1 MYRRMV
7 WSAFVD
13 ALTFII
19 TFLALAMLG
28 YLALTIE
35 ARAGEEPVMKGR
47 PDVIY
52 EINLIRRKNGMLPVM
67 ETPFLEGFSQ
77 KRAAA
82 AWPYRYR
89 RLADAHSGFYA
100 SVKHVPYRAGIW
112 LGENLYTGPVMATGR
127 EIAVAWMNS
136 PSHRA
141 VILHV
146 EAVSCSAG
154 EVIDDRQ
161 AVVAL
166 NCAGE

>member
-1 MYRRMV
+1 MYKRMV

-19 TFLALAMLG
+19 TVAALAMLA
-28 YLALTIE
+28 YLALTSQ
-35 ARAGEEPVMKGR
+35 ARAGEETIVKGR

-52 EINLIRRKNGMLPVM
+52 EVNVIRRKYGMPLVM
-67 ETPFLEGFSQ
+67 ETPFLDGFSR

-89 RLADAHSGFYA
+89 KLTDAHGGFYTLA
-100 SVKHVPYRAGIW
+100 KHTPYPPGVW
-112 LGENLYTGPVMATGR
+112 LGENLYTGPIMATGR
-127 EIAVAWMNS
+127 EIVVAWMNS

-141 VILHV
+141 VLLHN
-146 EAVSCSAG
+146 EAVACSAS
-154 EVIDDRQ
+154 EAMDDMQ
-161 AVVAL
+161 VVVAL